1 MTYYEAALQ
10 VLRAVRQPLTTREIT
25 TQALEKGLITPRGK
39 TPHATMGSMLYVR
52 VRDDPDLV
60 KIETP
65 GNSGRAQ
72 RDSVR
77 WAIRTAS
84 PR

>member
-1 MTYYEAALQ
+1 MKYYEAALQ

-25 TQALEKGLITPRGK
+25 NQALEKGLIAPRGK

-52 VRDDPDLV
+52 LRDDPELV
-60 KIETP
+60 KLESP
-65 GNSGRAQ
+65 GNDGRAK

-77 WAIRTAS
+77 WALRPAS